1 MWGGGGFAEFQ
12 PMSIQLYTWSPNKLW
27 RSNSILTYGYAL
39 SSGKPSGT
47 GHCFNFDLALTFFKD
62 LIFIMTLTSTLTLPV
77 RRRWE
82 TCVRSV
88 SGTDGSGLYFLEG
101 SLTNAVG
108 AMYAKVRNPP
118 F

>member
-1 MWGGGGFAEFQ
+1 MCFW
-12 PMSIQLYTWSPNKLW
+12 PNP
-27 RSNSILTYGYAL
+27 ILLENRLEQGVVLTL
-39 SSGKPSGT
+39 TLLCPSK
-47 GHCFNFDLALTFFKD
+47 TFS
-62 LIFIMTLTSTLTLPV
+62 LIITFTSTLNLVPPV
-77 RRRWE
+77 LYRWE

>member
-1 MWGGGGFAEFQ
+1 MGGGGICGVSANE
-12 PMSIQLYTWSPNKLW
+12 YTVVYMEPNKLW